1 MKSNI
6 HPKNDLVKFSC
17 ISCNQEFEVY
27 STHAKESLKM
37 DVCGNCHTF
46 YTGRSSSDVKT
57 GKIEVFNQRER
68 KTKEK
73 NNPIVSA

>member
-1 MKSNI
+1 MKKNI
-6 HPKNDLVKFSC
+6 HPVNELVKFSC
-17 ISCNQEFEVY
+17 ISCNQDFEVY
-27 STHAKESLKM
+27 STNTKSSLKM
-37 DVCGNCHTF
+37 DVCGNCHPF

-73 NNPIVSA
+73 NLKVS